1 MVAVGYRFAEIYGRL
16 TEARVLGLMAR
27 EEYEKLYGI
36 ARGVGAYRAGAL
48 IVELGTYEGFSAIV
62 ISYGLRSH
70 GPEKCR
76 GTRIVSVDNYAKSGR
91 TSPLG
96 NVRTFGCHEIVE
108 LVESDTAAS
117 AALFEDQ
124 SVDLLFFDAGKE
136 YHDVLGTLEA
146 FFPKVATS
154 GQQCRGIICGH
165 DYTARTAD
173 GIKVVRAVEDWK
185 AAHAHRLFGWG
196 LHESF
201 WWTIKD

>member
-1 MVAVGYRFAEIYGRL
+1 MKIGYAFDDIYTEL

-27 EEYEKLYGI
+27 AEYDKLYGI
-36 ARGVGAYRAGAL
+36 ARGVSAQGPGAL
-48 IVELGTYEGFSAIV
+48 IVELGTYEAFSAV
-62 ISYGLRSH
+62 VMSYGLRSH

-76 GTRIVSVDNYAKSGR
+76 GSRIVSVDNYAETGR
-91 TSPLG
+91 TSALR
-96 NVRTFGCHEIVE
+96 NLKRFGCHDIVE
-108 LVESDTAAS
+108 LIESDTAAS
-117 AALFEDQ
+117 AALFDDET
-124 SVDLLFFDAGKE
+124 VDLLFFDAGKE

-173 GIKVVRAVEDWK
+173 GIKVVRAIEDWRR
-185 AAHAHRLFGWG
+185 AHAHRLFGWG